1 MIISMNMRKTLFHI
15 AAVALLGLTSTGIID
30 ARTDSDDDEYK
41 TKTYDV
47 GTISSID
54 ANGLFSVTYE
64 QTSGDTEVS
73 VKTKD
78 KVFEYLEVK
87 NDNGKLVLKLNLKE
101 GKGYSLSPIEVKV
114 RTKHLTYVE
123 LSGSGSFTCES
134 GIKTESLK
142 VRSSGAGSVEIK
154 DLSAKNSIEI
164 MTSGAGKVNLDGAKA
179 KDLSIEMNGA
189 GKVEVQGIESKTAT
203 AVIRGAGKITLG
215 GKTGTATYK
224 LNGVGVI
231 DAESLKA
238 DNVRSDRA
246 GIGSIRY

>member
-1 MIISMNMRKTLFHI
+1 MRKTLLHI
-15 AAVALLGLTSTGIID
+15 MAVVLIGLTSTGTLN
-30 ARTDSDDDEYK
+30 ARTSGDDDDYK

-47 GTISSID
+47 GTVSSID
-54 ANGLFSVTYE
+54 ANGLFSVIYE
-64 QTSGDTEVS
+64 QTSGKTDVS
-73 VKTKD
+73 VKAKD
-78 KVFEYLEVK
+78 KVFECLDVK
-87 NDNGKLVLKLNLKE
+87 NDDGMLVLKLNLKD
-101 GKGYSLSPIEVKV
+101 GKSYTLPPIEVKV

-142 VRSSGAGSVEIK
+142 IRSSGAGSVEIN

-164 MTSGAGKVNLDGAKA
+164 MTSGAGKV
-179 KDLSIEMNGA
+179 
-189 GKVEVQGIESKTAT
+189 EVQGIESKTAT
-203 AVIRGAGKITLG
+203 AIIRGAGKITLG
-215 GKTGTATYK
+215 GKTGNAIYK

>member
-1 MIISMNMRKTLFHI
+1 MRKTLFHI
-15 AAVALLGLTSTGIID
+15 VAVATLGLTSAGFLNAGTIN
-30 ARTDSDDDEYK
+30 ANDDDDDDYK

-54 ANGLFSVTYE
+54 ANGLFSVIYE
-64 QTSGDTEVS
+64 QTSGETDVS
-73 VKTKD
+73 VKAKD
-78 KVFEYLEVK
+78 KVFECLDVK
-87 NDNGKLVLKLNLKE
+87 NDDGMLVLKLNLKD
-101 GKGYSLSPIEVKV
+101 GKSYTLPPIEVKV

-123 LSGSGSFTCES
+123 LSGSGSFTCEK

-142 VRSSGAGSVEIK
+142 IRSSGAGSVEIK
-154 DLSAKNSIEI
+154 DISAKNSIEI

-179 KDLSIEMNGA
+179 KDLNVEMN
-189 GKVEVQGIESKTAT
+189 
-203 AVIRGAGKITLG
+203 GAGKITLG
-215 GKTGTATYK
+215 GKTGNATYK

>member
-1 MIISMNMRKTLFHI
+1 MHI
-15 AAVALLGLTSTGIID
+15 MAVVLIGLTSTGTLN
-30 ARTDSDDDEYK
+30 ARTSGDDDDYK

-54 ANGLFSVTYE
+54 ANGLFSVIYE
-64 QTSGDTEVS
+64 QTSGETDVS
-73 VKTKD
+73 VKAKD
-78 KVFEYLEVK
+78 KVFECLEVK
-87 NDNGKLVLKLNLKE
+87 NDDGMLVLKLNLKD
-101 GKGYSLSPIEVKV
+101 GKSYTLPPIEVKV

-142 VRSSGAGSVEIK
+142 IRSSGAGSVEIN

-164 MTSGAGKVNLDGAKA
+164 MTSGAGKV
-179 KDLSIEMNGA
+179 
-189 GKVEVQGIESKTAT
+189 EVQGIESKTAT
-203 AVIRGAGKITLG
+203 AIIRGAGKITLG
-215 GKTGTATYK
+215 GKTGNATYK

>member
-1 MIISMNMRKTLFHI
+1 MHI
-15 AAVALLGLTSTGIID
+15 MAVVLIGLTSTGTLN
-30 ARTDSDDDEYK
+30 ARTSGDDDDYK

-54 ANGLFSVTYE
+54 ANGLFSVVYE
-64 QTSGDTEVS
+64 QTSGATEVA

-78 KVFEYLEVK
+78 KVFECLEVK
-87 NDNGKLVLKLNLKE
+87 NDDGMLVLKLNLKE
-101 GKGYSLSPIEVKV
+101 GKSYSFSPIEVKV

-142 VRSSGAGSVEIK
+142 IRSSGAGSVEIN

-164 MTSGAGKVNLDGAKA
+164 MTSGAGKVNLDGAK
-179 KDLSIEMNGA
+179 DLSVEMNGA

-203 AVIRGAGKITLG
+203 AIIRGAGKITLG
-215 GKTGTATYK
+215 GKTGNAIYK

>member
-1 MIISMNMRKTLFHI
+1 MNFLRFAT
-15 AAVALLGLTSTGIID
+15 AAILGLTSAGMMNAGAVFINN
-30 ARTDSDDDEYK
+30 DDEYK
-41 TKTYDV
+41 TKTFDV
-47 GTISSID
+47 GTVSSID

-73 VKTKD
+73 VKTKG

-87 NDNGKLVLKLNLKE
+87 NEDGMLVLKLNLKD
-101 GKGYSLSPIEVKV
+101 GGLHLLSPIEVKV

-134 GIKTESLK
+134 GLKTESLK
-142 VRSSGAGSVEIK
+142 IRSSGAGSVDIK
-154 DLSAKNSIEI
+154 DLTAKTSIEI
-164 MTSGAGKVNLDGAKA
+164 MTSGAGKVNLDGAKTN
-179 KDLSIEMNGA
+179 DLNVEMNGA
-189 GKVEVQGIESKTAT
+189 GKVEVRGIESKTAT
-203 AVIRGAGKITLG
+203 AIIRGAGRISLG
-215 GKTGTATYK
+215 GKTGSATYK

-238 DNVRSDRA
+238 DNVRSDRS

>member
-1 MIISMNMRKTLFHI
+1 MAT
-15 AAVALLGLTSTGIID
+15 LGLTSAGFLNAGTIN
-30 ARTDSDDDEYK
+30 ANDDDDYK
-41 TKTYDV
+41 TKTYEV
-47 GTISSID
+47 GEISSID
-54 ANGLFSVTYE
+54 ANGLFSVVYE
-64 QTSGDTEVS
+64 HTSGATELPLPLPPAYW
-73 VKTKD
+73 
-78 KVFEYLEVK
+78 ECLEVK
-87 NDNGKLVLKLNLKE
+87 NDDGMLVLKLNLKD
-101 GKGYSLSPIEVKV
+101 GKSYSLSPIEVKV

-142 VRSSGAGSVEIK
+142 IRSSGAGSVEIN

-179 KDLSIEMNGA
+179 KDLSVEMNGA

-203 AVIRGAGKITLG
+203 AIIRGAGKITLG
-215 GKTGTATYK
+215 GKTGNAIYK

>member
-1 MIISMNMRKTLFHI
+1 MNMRKTFFHI
-15 AAVALLGLTSTGIID
+15 VAVAILGLTSAVALN
-30 ARTDSDDDEYK
+30 ARTSNDDDEYK
-41 TKTYDV
+41 TKTFDV
-47 GTISSID
+47 GTVTSVD
-54 ANGLFSVTYE
+54 ANGLFRVIYE

-87 NDNGKLVLKLNLKE
+87 NDDGMLVLKLNLKE
-101 GKGYSLSPIEVKV
+101 GKSYSLSPIEVKV

-123 LSGSGSFTCES
+123 LSGSGSFTCEN

-142 VRSSGAGSVEIK
+142 IRSSGAGSVEIK
-154 DLSAKNSIEI
+154 ELSAKSSIEI
-164 MTSGAGKVNLDGAKA
+164 MTSGAGKVNLDGAKS
-179 KDLSIEMNGA
+179 KDLSVEMNGA
-189 GKVEVQGIESKTAT
+189 GKVEVQGIESQTTTAI
-203 AVIRGAGKITLG
+203 IRGAGKITLG
-215 GKTGTATYK
+215 GKTGNATYK

>member
-1 MIISMNMRKTLFHI
+1 MHI
-15 AAVALLGLTSTGIID
+15 MAVVLIGLTSTGTLN
-30 ARTDSDDDEYK
+30 ARTSGDDDDYK

-54 ANGLFSVTYE
+54 ANGLFSVVYE
-64 QTSGDTEVS
+64 QTSGATEVA

-78 KVFEYLEVK
+78 KVFECLEVK
-87 NDNGKLVLKLNLKE
+87 NDDGMLVLKLNLKE
-101 GKGYSLSPIEVKV
+101 GKSYSLSPIEVKV

-123 LSGSGSFTCES
+123 LSGSGSFTCEK

-142 VRSSGAGSVEIK
+142 IRSSGAGSVEIK
-154 DLSAKNSIEI
+154 DISAKNSIEI
-164 MTSGAGKVNLDGAKA
+164 MTSGAGKVNLD
-179 KDLSIEMNGA
+179 LNVEMNGA

-203 AVIRGAGKITLG
+203 AIIRGAGKITLG
-215 GKTGTATYK
+215 GKTGNATYK

>member
-1 MIISMNMRKTLFHI
+1 MNMRKTLLHI
-15 AAVALLGLTSTGIID
+15 MAVVLIGLTSTVTLN
-30 ARTDSDDDEYK
+30 ARTSGDDDDYK

-54 ANGLFSVTYE
+54 ANGLFSVIYE
-64 QTSGDTEVS
+64 QTSGETDVS
-73 VKTKD
+73 VKAKD
-78 KVFEYLEVK
+78 KVFECLDVK
-87 NDNGKLVLKLNLKE
+87 NDDGMLVLKLNLKD
-101 GKGYSLSPIEVKV
+101 GKSYTLPPIEVKV

-142 VRSSGAGSVEIK
+142 IRSSGAGSVEIN

-179 KDLSIEMNGA
+179 KDLSVEMNGA

-203 AVIRGAGKITLG
+203 AIIRGAGKITLG
-215 GKTGTATYK
+215 GKTGDAIYK

>member
-1 MIISMNMRKTLFHI
+1 MHI
-15 AAVALLGLTSTGIID
+15 MAVVLIGLTSTGTLN
-30 ARTDSDDDEYK
+30 ARTSGDDDDYK

-54 ANGLFSVTYE
+54 ANGLFSVIYE
-64 QTSGDTEVS
+64 QTSGETDVS
-73 VKTKD
+73 VKAKD
-78 KVFEYLEVK
+78 KVFECLDVK
-87 NDNGKLVLKLNLKE
+87 NDDGMLVLKLNLKD
-101 GKGYSLSPIEVKV
+101 GKSYTLPPIEVKV

-142 VRSSGAGSVEIK
+142 IRSSGAGSVEIN

-179 KDLSIEMNGA
+179 KDLSVEMNGA

-203 AVIRGAGKITLG
+203 AIIREGRQDHPRRQDRQRHLQ
-215 GKTGTATYK
+215 
-224 LNGVGVI
+224 
-231 DAESLKA
+231 AE
-238 DNVRSDRA
+238 RSRCHRCRIPESRQRPFRPRRHRLHPVLA
-246 GIGSIRY
+246 PPLTN